1 MYEKN
6 AYRNVFF
13 FVGLV
18 NTVTMSACVGH
29 LCVKIQ
35 QGTTLLNS
43 AVCSVPYASTTS
55 ISALVVAAMNSCFDH
70 VKIHQYGIAPGYRII
85 QINSL

>member
-1 MYEKN
+1 MRVEMC
-6 AYRNVFF
+6 FF

-18 NTVTMSACVGH
+18 NTVTMSACHGH

-43 AVCSVPYASTTS
+43 AVCSVPYASTTAV
-55 ISALVVAAMNSCFDH
+55 SALVVAAMNSCFDH
-70 VKIHQYGIAPGYRII
+70 VKIHQYGIAPGYCII

>member
-1 MYEKN
+1 MRIEMC
-6 AYRNVFF
+6 FF

-18 NTVTMSACVGH
+18 NTVTMSACLGH

-35 QGTTLLNS
+35 QGATLLNS
-43 AVCSVPYASTTS
+43 AVCSVPYASTTA

-70 VKIHQYGIAPGYRII
+70 VKIHLVWHSPRLPHHS
-85 QINSL
+85 N